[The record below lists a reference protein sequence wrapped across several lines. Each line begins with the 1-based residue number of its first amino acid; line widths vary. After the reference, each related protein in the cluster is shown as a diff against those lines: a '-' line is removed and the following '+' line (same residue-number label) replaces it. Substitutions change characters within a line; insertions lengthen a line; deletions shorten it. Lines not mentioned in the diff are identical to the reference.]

1 MALSYIGKGRIN
13 SLDDDSEEAKKCRV
27 HYDHERRRALLL
39 YPWGFA
45 KRIEKLA
52 LLDRTVPG
60 WTYAYGYPTESIRVQ
75 YVFDEAGAR
84 KKEED
89 RAEYEIVTLGQELRV
104 IATDVALAYGEYIAD
119 VKDTSI
125 FSETF
130 IEALSHFLASAIAM
144 GVTGSANIA
153 AQQMQLAQG
162 AIEQAKYHAA
172 IERERTTKYP
182 EKYQNARFS

>member
-1 MALSYIGKGRIN
+1 MNVTEICNLALSYIGKGRIN

-60 WTYAYGYPTESIRVQ
+60 VQ

-89 RAEYEIVTLGQELRV
+89 RAEYEIVTLGQGLRV
-104 IATDVALAYGEYIAD
+104 ITTDVALAYGEYIAD
-119 VKDTSI
+119 VRDTSF

-130 IEALSHFLASAIAM
+130 IEALSHFLASSIAM
-144 GVTGSANIA
+144 GVTGSANIV
-153 AQQMQLAQG
+153 AQQMQLAQA